1 MSAIEY
7 TIPGMLVCDHRL
19 PVPLDW
25 SRPAGATIEV
35 FAREIV
41 DPVRRSE
48 NLPVLCFLQGGPGGK
63 SPRPTRGS
71 PSWLA
76 EALKTHRIVLPDQ
89 RGTGRSTPV
98 EAATMTGFVDGEAAA
113 DYLACFRADSIVADC
128 EHIRKTLF
136 GDRRWE
142 TLGQSFGGFITMTYL
157 SQAPEGLSAC
167 YVAGGL
173 PGLDPSADAVYRR
186 TYPRVAAKNAAYFR
200 RYPDDVAQLAAI
212 ADFISGNDVRLP
224 DGDRLSVRRLQSIG
238 LDLGMGPGYE
248 NIHWLLDEAFSGSD
262 RKRLTDVF
270 LSSVMNLT
278 AFRGNPLFAALHEAA
293 YIQGKGST
301 NWSAERLRADF
312 PEFAEDRRPLLFTG
326 EMIYPWMFDDIAG
339 LRPFKAG
346 ADVLAQRRKHSALYN
361 TVRLA
366 DNDVP
371 VSAVIY
377 HDDMFV
383 DAELSLQTAARVGN
397 LDFWITNEF
406 EHDGIRQGG
415 AVFRRLIE
423 LVRDKGGP
431 LATA

>member
-19 PVPLDW
+19 SVPLDW
-25 SRPAGATIEV
+25 SRPEGATIEV

-248 NIHWLLDEAFSGSD
+248 NIHWLLDEAFAGSD

-346 ADVLAQRRKHSALYN
+346 ADVLAQRRQHSALYN

>member
-19 PVPLDW
+19 SVPLDW
-25 SRPAGATIEV
+25 SRPEGATIEV

-136 GDRRWE
+136 GNRRWE

-248 NIHWLLDEAFSGSD
+248 NIHWLLDEAFAGSD

-346 ADVLAQRRKHSALYN
+346 ADVLAQRRQHSALYN